1 MRSIDGDVATAAQ
14 AVVALVAEGL
24 GVERGPVVI
33 GIDGP
38 SGSGKTT
45 LADAVADGVADADC
59 VGDTDNDCERDGVGV
74 ADADA
79 VADGVAEAD

>member
-45 LADAVADGVADADC
+45 LADAVAGHLRCPVVHLDSGAGGRGLREHGASS
-59 VGDTDNDCERDGVGV
+59 G
-74 ADADA
+74 
-79 VADGVAEAD
+79 